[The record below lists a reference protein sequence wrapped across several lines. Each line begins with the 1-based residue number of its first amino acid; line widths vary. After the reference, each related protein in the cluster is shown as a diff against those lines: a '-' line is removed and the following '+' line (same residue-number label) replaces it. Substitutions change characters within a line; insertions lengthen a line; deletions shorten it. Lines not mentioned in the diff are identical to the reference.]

1 MSREC
6 LVEFIFVGSQVDRVA
21 LSEHECYMMEDMLF
35 FSSCNVGSSSTSF
48 SSSVLF
54 EGGVFFSK
62 GNSRYLFFYSSSSV
76 SLSVSQLLLFL
87 LYN

>member
-62 GNSRYLFFYSSSSV
+62 GNNRYLFFFFLIV
-76 SLSVSQLLLFL
+76 SFFEHVATTSLPLV
-87 LYN
+87 